1 MTSREGDKSRRI
13 AVLFL
18 CRHNAVRSQM
28 AEALLRARLPERYE
42 VASAGTSPASVHP
55 LALQVL
61 DEIGIPTAALRSK
74 DLGELADR
82 SFDVVVTVCGQDE
95 PSCPF
100 FPGGRQLHHA
110 FDDPSADAGSQE
122 ELLDA
127 FRCTRDEVD
136 SWIRATF
143 AGDLEGMS

>member
-1 MTSREGDKSRRI
+1 MKASERGGSRRI

-28 AEALLRARLPERYE
+28 AEALLRAHFPDEFE
-42 VASAGTSPASVHP
+42 AASAGTSQASVHP
-55 LALQVL
+55 LTLQVL

-74 DLGELADR
+74 DVGELADR

-100 FPGGRQLHHA
+100 FPGGAQLHHA
-110 FDDPSADAGSQE
+110 FDDPSANTRSQE
-122 ELLDA
+122 ELVAA
-127 FRCTRDEVD
+127 FRRTRDTID
-136 SWIRATF
+136 AWIRVAF
-143 AGDLEGMS
+143 AAGG